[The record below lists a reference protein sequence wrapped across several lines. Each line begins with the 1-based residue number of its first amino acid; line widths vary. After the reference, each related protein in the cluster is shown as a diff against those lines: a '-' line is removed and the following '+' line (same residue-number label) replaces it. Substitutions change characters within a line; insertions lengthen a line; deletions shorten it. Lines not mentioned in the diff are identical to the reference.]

1 MQVVSVDPLGGM
13 GGQATLVAAENTGS
27 QRGAYDKVWNC
38 IGQAKYNWD
47 VRDYGEG
54 KKTIIMR
61 REATQGSISFEN
73 CYPSTP
79 DVKDKLPS
87 LRQQAPMMGTY
98 EAGLDQFS
106 LEDTL
111 RCSRIEMKR
120 QPAARRSGHSDN
132 SPTRRAGCNSPS
144 TSGVLSTSG
153 VMSGTKSDTG
163 KATTMTNA
171 AVRVAKLHE
180 LLQVAFLFL
189 SGCVAVGTLSFASL
203 FE

>member
-1 MQVVSVDPLGGM
+1 MQVVSVDPFGGM

-79 DVKDKLPS
+79 DVQDKLPS

-120 QPAARRSGHSDN
+120 QPAARRTGHSDN
-132 SPTRRAGCNSPS
+132 SPTRRAVGCNSPP
-144 TSGVLSTSG
+144 TSGGL
-153 VMSGTKSDTG
+153 SGTGSDTG

-171 AVRVAKLHE
+171 AVRVAKSHE
-180 LLQVAFLFL
+180 LLQVGFLFL
-189 SGCVAVGTLSFASL
+189 LVLSRVAGFSRYLSGCSYQ
-203 FE
+203 

>member
-1 MQVVSVDPLGGM
+1 MRLAVQVVSVEFYGGM

-38 IGQAKYNWD
+38 IGQAKYSWD
-47 VRDYGEG
+47 FREYDGV
-54 KKTIIMR
+54 KKTIILR
-61 REATQGSISFEN
+61 REASQGSISFEN

-120 QPAARRSGHSDN
+120 QPAARRTGHSDN
-132 SPTRRAGCNSPS
+132 SPTRRAVGCNSPP
-144 TSGVLSTSG
+144 TSGASL
-153 VMSGTKSDTG
+153 SGTGSDTG

-171 AVRVAKLHE
+171 AVRVAKSHE
-180 LLQVAFLFL
+180 LLQVGFLFL
-189 SGCVAVGTLSFASL
+189 LSRVAGFYH
-203 FE
+203 